1 MPQKNLLNQTF
12 EFKKYISNGWY
23 FLLVPSVTGEFASM
37 VYNESSVDEK
47 LRVDLEVDSNFD
59 SKTAQLYDLGYKAWN
74 SGVLNFSNIKT
85 IEKLDSKISLA
96 DEYRF
101 VRKYYKSFWRYYILI
116 IRILGLHN
124 PIKECASFYKSRN
137 MKYQGKI
144 NNIGISENYFN
155 FKSSLILE
163 KPKVSVVI
171 PTLNRYKY
179 LKDAILDLEV
189 QTINIHELIII
200 DQSDIVNEDFYNQ
213 FKIPIKLIIQTE
225 RGQWLA
231 RNEAIRQSTG
241 DWLLFFDDDSRVEN
255 NWVEEHLKAVDYFK
269 ADISAGVSISK
280 IGEKIPEN
288 YSFFR
293 WADQFDSG
301 NALVHKSV
309 FEKIGLFDRQ
319 YDKMRMGD
327 GEFGLRAY
335 LNGFKSIS
343 HPLAKRLHL
352 KVSEG
357 GLRQVGSWDAFRTKK
372 LFAPMPIPSVSYYYL
387 TYFDQKALNRLFFQ
401 GILTS
406 AIPYKYKGKKL
417 LMPFFLIIS
426 FLKLPISL
434 YQFSLSKSKA
444 KKMKKEGS
452 ILERLTV

>member
-1 MPQKNLLNQTF
+1 LPQKNLLNQTF

-37 VYNESSVDEK
+37 VYNENQNTNLAFK
-47 LRVDLEVDSNFD
+47 ADLNFE
-59 SKTAQLYDLGYKAWN
+59 SRTAQLYDLGYKSWN
-74 SGVLNFSNIKT
+74 SGVLNYSDKKS
-85 IEKLDSKISLA
+85 IESLDSKVSLA

-101 VRKYYKSFWRYYILI
+101 IRKYYKPFWRYYILI
-116 IRILGLHN
+116 IRVLGLHN
-124 PIKECASFYKSRN
+124 PIKECTSFYKSRN
-137 MKYQGKI
+137 MKFQGNFKHVE
-144 NNIGISENYFN
+144 ISEDYLQYNS
-155 FKSSLILE
+155 KLITN
-163 KPKVSVVI
+163 KPKITVII

-179 LKDAILDLEV
+179 LKDAIEDLEK
-189 QTINIHELIII
+189 QSIAIHELIII
-200 DQSDIVNEDFYNQ
+200 DQSDKVEEDFYKQ
-213 FKIPIKLIIQTE
+213 FQISIKLIVQKE

-241 DWLLFFDDDSRVEN
+241 DWLLFFDDDSRVEK

-301 NALVHKSV
+301 NALVHKRV

-372 LFAPMPIPSVSYYYL
+372 LLAPMPIPSVSYYYL
-387 TYFDQKALNRLFFQ
+387 TYFNKKALNRLFFQ
-401 GILTS
+401 SILTS

-417 LMPFFLIIS
+417 FMPIFLFMSII
-426 FLKLPISL
+426 KLPISL
-434 YQFSLSKSKA
+434 YQFSLSKAKA
-444 KKMKKEGS
+444 EKRLEEGP
-452 ILERLTV
+452 ILERLKK